1 MNRPTNVQILNDEKG
16 LPAFAVI
23 PYSDYLSLFNN
34 SEEALVPNEVVCMMV
49 KQDLSPIR
57 AWREYLGFTQAE
69 IAAKLGISQAAYAKQ
84 ENSRHPRETT
94 KRKIAKAFGITF
106 EQIDC

>member
-1 MNRPTNVQILNDEKG
+1 MNRLTNVQILNDSKG

-23 PYSDYLSLFNN
+23 PYSDYIAVFTNN
-34 SEEALVPNEVVCMMV
+34 EEALVPNEVVGMV
-49 KQDLSPIR
+49 IKQDMTPIR

-84 ENSRHPRETT
+84 ENSKHPREST
-94 KRKIAKAFGITF
+94 KKKIAKALGITF

>member
-1 MNRPTNVQILNDEKG
+1 M
-16 LPAFAVI
+16 
-23 PYSDYLSLFNN
+23 
-34 SEEALVPNEVVCMMV
+34 VPNEVVGMMV
-49 KQDLSPIR
+49 KQDMSPIK

-84 ENSRHPRETT
+84 ENSKHPREST
-94 KRKIAKAFGITF
+94 KQKIAKALGITF

>member
-1 MNRPTNVQILNDEKG
+1 MNRPTNVQILNDDKG

-23 PYSDYLSLFNN
+23 PYSDYLAIFNRD
-34 SEEALVPNEVVCMMV
+34 EEALVPNEVVGMMV
-49 KQDLSPIR
+49 KQDMSPIR

-69 IAAKLGISQAAYAKQ
+69 IASKLGISQAAYAKQ
-84 ENSRHPRETT
+84 ENSRQPRETT
-94 KRKIAKAFGITF
+94 KRKIAGALGITF